1 MPKAGQEWLAKM
13 ADFKMKI
20 GSQIRISIKLNM
32 MIVLYEALMCIFYE
46 PNAAIIGRDINEN
59 VEKRKTGFWIRQAK
73 HALAH
78 CSWTRQDTTKAATYV

>member
-1 MPKAGQEWLAKM
+1 M

-20 GSQIRISIKLNM
+20 GSQIRIVIRISIKLHTM
-32 MIVLYEALMCIFYE
+32 MDQHGPLMCIFYE

-59 VEKRKTGFWIRQAK
+59 VENRKTGFWIRQAK

-78 CSWTRQDTTKAATYV
+78 CS